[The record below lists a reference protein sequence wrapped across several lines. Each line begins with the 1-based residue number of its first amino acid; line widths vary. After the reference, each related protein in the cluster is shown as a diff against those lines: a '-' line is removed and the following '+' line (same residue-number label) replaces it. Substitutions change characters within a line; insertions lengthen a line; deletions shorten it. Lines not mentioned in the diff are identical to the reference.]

1 MARKELGYVELEW
14 SCAVCK
20 TRNPGTQTTCSGCG
34 AAQPADVQFEAP
46 TAATLTQDTTQ
57 IKRAQTGPDLHCAFC
72 GTRNSATAASC
83 RQCGADLSAG
93 RARSAGGVVGEVCVS
108 LPHWPIDGQ
117 AVALRLCKART
128 AGPTSKG
135 QFALKRFNAI
145 NGLVLGLFKAQ
156 PVKQTCSPHAQA
168 SARL

>member
-1 MARKELGYVELEW
+1 VRF
-14 SCAVCK
+14 S
-20 TRNPGTQTTCSGCG
+20 S
-34 AAQPADVQFEAP
+34 
-46 TAATLTQDTTQ
+46 
-57 IKRAQTGPDLHCAFC
+57 
-72 GTRNSATAASC
+72 
-83 RQCGADLSAG
+83 
-93 RARSAGGVVGEVCVS
+93 
-108 LPHWPIDGQ
+108 PHWPIDGQ
-117 AVALRLCKART
+117 AVALQLGKART